1 MIKTTGKEKNY
12 ELIEYVNEVNRER
25 TEVLQELNINGIMDI
40 SYTYGNERLTNERFT
55 GGASVSA
62 GAV

>member
-12 ELIEYVNEVNRER
+12 
-25 TEVLQELNINGIMDI
+25 ELNINGIMDI